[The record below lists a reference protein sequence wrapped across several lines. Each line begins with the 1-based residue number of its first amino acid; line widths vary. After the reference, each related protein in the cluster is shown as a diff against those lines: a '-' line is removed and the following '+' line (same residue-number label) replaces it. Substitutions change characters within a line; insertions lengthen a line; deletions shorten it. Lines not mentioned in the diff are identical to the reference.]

1 MTPDCPGA
9 KSRINPARPHVL
21 CRQCERF
28 AYAIT
33 DGIAPRL
40 IDDGVATCP
49 DRIHAG
55 TVRPGAESVPPT
67 CGGSG
72 SQMLGMRESTGGAG

>member
-9 KSRINPARPHVL
+9 KSRINPSRPHVL
-21 CRQCERF
+21 CRQCDRF
-28 AYAIT
+28 AFGI
-33 DGIAPRL
+33 DGRTPRL

-55 TVRPGAESVPPT
+55 TVRQTTQSRAPT
-67 CGGSG
+67 CGGEG
-72 SQMLGMRESTGGAG
+72 GAAPEFLGGAG

>member
-1 MTPDCPGA
+1 MHNCPGA
-9 KSRINPARPHVL
+9 KSRISPARPHVL

-33 DGIAPRL
+33 DGIAPAL

-49 DRIHAG
+49 NRIHAG
-55 TVRPGAESVPPT
+55 TVRPGTESVPPT

-72 SQMLGMRESTGGAG
+72 GGSVGVAGNTGGAR

>member
-1 MTPDCPGA
+1 MQCPGA
-9 KSRINPARPHVL
+9 KSRINPSRPHVL
-21 CRQCERF
+21 CRQCDRF
-28 AYAIT
+28 AFGIT
-33 DGIAPRL
+33 DGRTPRL

-55 TVRPGAESVPPT
+55 TVRQTTQSSAPT

-72 SQMLGMRESTGGAG
+72 IPTAGVTGNTAPPRT